1 MAVPNQHTNI
11 FIAYAK
17 ADENILELLRKHLT
31 SLERTE
37 GVTIWYNGK
46 IDLGKEWL
54 EETEKAMANANIILL
69 LVSADFIAS
78 DFCYEHQMK
87 QALELHAADKASVI
101 PVIIRDCAWENAP
114 FSQLKVLPLNG
125 VHSTSSVWDTEDEPY
140 VEIARALNEHINP
153 KTDTEPKSKTR
164 KRGRVLYHIPAKM
177 QKGVTSLCTIRIA
190 PEDIP
195 ESILKEALETDKTV
209 IENIRRIGK
218 YMKVQL
224 VNDSNDDA
232 FIIKEKSTEE
242 QVIEDDDYSEWL
254 YDVTPRIEGV
264 HSLQLKVSVTL
275 VRDEHGKEYKD
286 VVVLDRVVVITT
298 DAVYENFDWVKA
310 PADNA
315 LILVHPEEKEEIEV
329 EEIEEDEVA
338 TLEKALKSP
347 EDTNRNIPKPATPPS
362 PLPSLRRY
370 GRALSIGLLLV
381 FFIPAITWAVAP
393 GVFTPIIL
401 STRYDENRKLSDDR
415 IAVKKD
421 GKWGIVNKWGIESVA
436 PEYDEIKDYE
446 NEITE
451 VKKDG
456 KWGALKQAD
465 KEEGR
470 LEQMFSP
477 KDKLIVPVKADAI
490 ETISEDEVEV
500 RMGNKRMKLPT
511 LSKKKIKKNKTP
523 IPQEEREIDSLFES
537 KQVEKVREKLLKLP
551 SNSKAK
557 AQVEKQ
563 VERQKT
569 KWADKYTEEVYE
581 AAEAGDSAK
590 VEGLK
595 KDIQRVKSIKPEKKP
610 KEKNKNNKKQNL
622 KSKSGKSF
630 KKKK

>member
-37 GVTIWYNGK
+37 GVTIWYDGK

-54 EETEKAMANANIILL
+54 EETEKAMANADIILL

-177 QKGVTSLCTIRIA
+177 QKDVTSLCTIRIA

-224 VNDSNDDA
+224 VNDSNDNA
-232 FIIKEKSTEE
+232 FIIKTKSTEE

-286 VVVLDRVVVITT
+286 VVVLDRDVVITT
-298 DAVYENFDWVKA
+298 DAVHENFDWAKA

-315 LILVHPEEKEEIEV
+315 LILVHPEVKEEIEEHKV
-329 EEIEEDEVA
+329 T
-338 TLEKALKSP
+338 TLEKAPKSP

-370 GRALSIGLLLV
+370 GRALSVGLLLV

-401 STRYDENRKLSDDR
+401 NTRYDENRKLSDDR

-436 PEYDEIKDYE
+436 PEYDEIEDYE
-446 NEITE
+446 NDITK
-451 VKKDG
+451 VKKG
-456 KWGALKQAD
+456 NKWGALKQAD
-465 KEEGR
+465 KEDGR

-477 KDKLIVPVKADAI
+477 KDKLIVPVKADTI

-511 LSKKKIKKNKTP
+511 LSKKKIKKNKAP

-537 KQVEKVREKLLKLP
+537 KQVEKAREKLLKLP
-551 SNSKAK
+551 ANSKAK

-595 KDIQRVKSIKPEKKP
+595 KDIKRVKSIKPNTKP
-610 KEKNKNNKKQNL
+610 TQKTKPNDKQKGEKNKS
-622 KSKSGKSF
+622 KSKSNKQQ
-630 KKKK
+630 K

>member
-1 MAVPNQHTNI
+1 MSVPNQHTNI

-17 ADENILELLRKHLT
+17 ADEHILELLRKHLT

-37 GVTIWYNGK
+37 GVKIWYDGK

-54 EETEKAMANANIILL
+54 EETERAMASADIILL

-87 QALELHAADKASVI
+87 QALELHAAGKASVI

-125 VHSTSSVWDTEDEPY
+125 VHTTSSVWDTEDEPY
-140 VEIARALNEHINP
+140 VEIARALNQHITA
-153 KTDTEPKSKTR
+153 KTDTEPQQQPR

-177 QKGVTSLCTIRIA
+177 QKDVTSLCTIRIA

-195 ESILKEALETDKTV
+195 EAILKEALEADKPV
-209 IENIRRIGK
+209 IEDIRRIGK

-224 VNDSNDDA
+224 VNDSNEDA
-232 FIIKEKSTEE
+232 FDIKTKSTEE
-242 QVIEDDDYSEWL
+242 QVIEEDDYSEWL

-286 VVVLDRVVVITT
+286 VVVLDRDVEITT
-298 DAVYENFDWVKA
+298 DVVHENVDWAKA

-315 LILVHPEEKEEIEV
+315 LILAHAETTGIAEE
-329 EEIEEDEVA
+329 
-338 TLEKALKSP
+338 TKALHKVEPKSSKDRNRSIPAPSVPP
-347 EDTNRNIPKPATPPS
+347 ES
-362 PLPSLRRY
+362 LPTLQKYR
-370 GRALSIGLLLV
+370 RALSIGLLFI

-401 STRYDENRKLSDDR
+401 NTKYDDNRKLSDDR

-477 KDKLIVPVKADAI
+477 KDKLIVPVKTDSI
-490 ETISEDEVEV
+490 ETILEDEVEV
-500 RMGNKRMKLPT
+500 RMGSKRMKLPMK
-511 LSKKKIKKNKTP
+511 SKKKLKENKALMEK
-523 IPQEEREIDSLFES
+523 EEREIDSLFES
-537 KQVEKVREKLLKLP
+537 KKVEKATEKLSNLP
-551 SNSKAK
+551 SIGKGKS
-557 AQVEKQ
+557 QIEKQ

-581 AAEAGDSAK
+581 AASNGDSAK
-590 VEGLK
+590 VEVLK
-595 KDIQRVKSIKPEKKP
+595 KDIQRVKSIKLGKSPQKNK
-610 KEKNKNNKKQNL
+610 KEKNP
-622 KSKSGKSF
+622 KSKSGKSS
-630 KKKK
+630 KKKE